1 MSIQNLVS
9 ATLAADKQQNILAKL
24 ADIRDNL
31 DFLVTLDADQRRTL
45 FKAKNGFRP
54 FIEKAYS
61 LCEAHPEIIPGFL
74 SLDELGKDVALIES
88 LRPIQ
93 SMVHELAKALDDTMI
108 AANSDALRLCLDVY
122 ASVKLHRDKVP
133 GLSTTQQEL
142 ALFFQRT
149 PRKSASTGP
158 A

>member
-9 ATLAADKQQNILAKL
+9 ATLAEDKKQNILDKL
-24 ADIRDNL
+24 AEIRADL
-31 DFLVTLDADQRRTL
+31 DFLVSLDADQRKTL
-45 FKAKNGFRP
+45 FKASNGFRP

-61 LCEAHPEIIPGFL
+61 LSVAHPEIIPGFL
-74 SLDELGKDVALIES
+74 SLEELGKDMALIES

-122 ASVKLHRDKVP
+122 ASAKLHRDKVP
-133 GLSTTQQEL
+133 GISTTQQEL
-142 ALFFQRT
+142 SLFFQRT
-149 PRKSASTGP
+149 PRKNTAP
-158 A
+158 API